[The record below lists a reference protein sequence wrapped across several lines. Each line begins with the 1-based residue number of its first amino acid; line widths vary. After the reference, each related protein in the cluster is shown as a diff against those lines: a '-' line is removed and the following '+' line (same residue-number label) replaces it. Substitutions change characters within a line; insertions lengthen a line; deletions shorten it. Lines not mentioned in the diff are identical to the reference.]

1 MGPPPIMQR
10 GQSLR
15 QQVFPEKSGYL
26 SGSHTRRPE
35 IRLRLVS
42 TNKGLKQMYR
52 IRVRRGSAYLLSLMK
67 GVWLGSLRTEL
78 AKVRNVKQARGDRE
92 IATWPVCS
100 VLHGSLFG
108 LAPIALIDWP
118 VSLSRALGGN
128 SSTSVTWVPW
138 ISVPLCAPC
147 QLRVTW
153 LLTV

>member
-92 IATWPVCS
+92 IATWPVITQSSMGPCLVWHRPPLLTGLCLFQELWVATVAPLLPEFRES
-100 VLHGSLFG
+100 RFRCVL
-108 LAPIALIDWP
+108 P
-118 VSLSRALGGN
+118 VSSG
-128 SSTSVTWVPW
+128 SFD
-138 ISVPLCAPC
+138 C
-147 QLRVTW
+147 
-153 LLTV
+153 